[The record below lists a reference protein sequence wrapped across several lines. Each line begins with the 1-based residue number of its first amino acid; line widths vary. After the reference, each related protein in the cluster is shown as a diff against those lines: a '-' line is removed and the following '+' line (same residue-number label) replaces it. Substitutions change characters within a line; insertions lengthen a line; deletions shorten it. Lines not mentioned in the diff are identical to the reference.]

1 MATARCS
8 SPANYPEIN
17 GTTSSASRRSPT
29 PSSIASCTTPIGW
42 NWTGRP
48 CVKSMPPSRL
58 KLMLDHPRRKSPA
71 PYLRQPSQQKGIRN
85 DRRAQLPARPGG
97 STGTS
102 RARRCASRE
111 SAPRRARV
119 PPIDYRDG
127 LSPCLT
133 SHQETDIT
141 TTIQR
146 RRQRPRHTGRNRS
159 EQVVAIVGMPSRAL
173 GIGVGVGF
181 CFLNIWQLAKGQTN
195 DFAIPLVQD
204 VQFDGVARCET
215 TDDSSEFSGIL
226 YRLAIHGGDN
236 VTRFNAG
243 LGCWPI
249 TLGFSDQ
256 CAFRLFQSQAIGDIL
271 RHRLNLNTDPA
282 TVDGSLILE
291 LTDHALHCPS
301 RDRERDADAT
311 AGWRID
317 RGIHADNL
325 ALHIEGRATRIT
337 LVDRRVDL
345 NEVVIWAIADVA
357 TVGRDDTSCDRSTQ
371 TERVTDCKHPI
382 ADPGLPLR

>member
-58 KLMLDHPRRKSPA
+58 KLMLDHPRRKPPA

-159 EQVVAIVGMPSRAL
+159 EQVVAIVGMP
-173 GIGVGVGF
+173 
-181 CFLNIWQLAKGQTN
+181 
-195 DFAIPLVQD
+195 
-204 VQFDGVARCET
+204 
-215 TDDSSEFSGIL
+215 TDRHSS
-226 YRLAIHGGDN
+226 
-236 VTRFNAG
+236 
-243 LGCWPI
+243 
-249 TLGFSDQ
+249 GFSYPFCWTNRSLPLLSYSDGSVVIHTVDAQ
-256 CAFRLFQSQAIGDIL
+256 VTAARGDLDRIID
-271 RHRLNLNTDPA
+271 DPA
-282 TVDGSLILE
+282 P
-291 LTDHALHCPS
+291 AL
-301 RDRERDADAT
+301 RDRWWHSNCSRK
-311 AGWRID
+311 
-317 RGIHADNL
+317 
-325 ALHIEGRATRIT
+325 
-337 LVDRRVDL
+337 
-345 NEVVIWAIADVA
+345 
-357 TVGRDDTSCDRSTQ
+357 S
-371 TERVTDCKHPI
+371 PI
-382 ADPGLPLR
+382 ARSIASS

>member
-119 PPIDYRDG
+119 PPIYYRDG

-159 EQVVAIVGMPSRAL
+159 EQVVAIVGMPTDTQYWHDHVADKAD
-173 GIGVGVGF
+173 
-181 CFLNIWQLAKGQTN
+181 IWMLKGRLR
-195 DFAIPLVQD
+195 FG
-204 VQFDGVARCET
+204 DGAAPSPFPSTIVVWGGTSELVARLSAALPDAWHVPRPKPIHVEPLIRWLRP
-215 TDDSSEFSGIL
+215 IL
-226 YRLAIHGGDN
+226 NR
-236 VTRFNAG
+236 
-243 LGCWPI
+243 
-249 TLGFSDQ
+249 
-256 CAFRLFQSQAIGDIL
+256 
-271 RHRLNLNTDPA
+271 
-282 TVDGSLILE
+282 DGS
-291 LTDHALHCPS
+291 
-301 RDRERDADAT
+301 
-311 AGWRID
+311 
-317 RGIHADNL
+317 
-325 ALHIEGRATRIT
+325 
-337 LVDRRVDL
+337 
-345 NEVVIWAIADVA
+345 
-357 TVGRDDTSCDRSTQ
+357 
-371 TERVTDCKHPI
+371 
-382 ADPGLPLR
+382 

>member
-58 KLMLDHPRRKSPA
+58 KLMLDHPRRKPPA

-85 DRRAQLPARPGG
+85 DRRVQLPARPGG
-97 STGTS
+97 RRVISQTS
-102 RARRCASRE
+102 RCASRE

-159 EQVVAIVGMPSRAL
+159 EQVVAIVGMPILHDNTR
-173 GIGVGVGF
+173 
-181 CFLNIWQLAKGQTN
+181 CMKRFLDHLS
-195 DFAIPLVQD
+195 P
-204 VQFDGVARCET
+204 
-215 TDDSSEFSGIL
+215 SG
-226 YRLAIHGGDN
+226 
-236 VTRFNAG
+236 
-243 LGCWPI
+243 
-249 TLGFSDQ
+249 
-256 CAFRLFQSQAIGDIL
+256 
-271 RHRLNLNTDPA
+271 
-282 TVDGSLILE
+282 
-291 LTDHALHCPS
+291 
-301 RDRERDADAT
+301 
-311 AGWRID
+311 
-317 RGIHADNL
+317 
-325 ALHIEGRATRIT
+325 
-337 LVDRRVDL
+337 
-345 NEVVIWAIADVA
+345 
-357 TVGRDDTSCDRSTQ
+357 
-371 TERVTDCKHPI
+371 
-382 ADPGLPLR
+382 

>member
-58 KLMLDHPRRKSPA
+58 KLMLDHPRRKPPA

-119 PPIDYRDG
+119 PPIYYRDG

-159 EQVVAIVGMPSRAL
+159 EQVVAIVGMPKRARSSPRFRKRRRR
-173 GIGVGVGF
+173 VHRRKRRWRRRAVTK
-181 CFLNIWQLAKGQTN
+181 AKRGQT
-195 DFAIPLVQD
+195 
-204 VQFDGVARCET
+204 EK
-215 TDDSSEFSGIL
+215 E
-226 YRLAIHGGDN
+226 
-236 VTRFNAG
+236 VTK
-243 LGCWPI
+243 
-249 TLGFSDQ
+249 
-256 CAFRLFQSQAIGDIL
+256 
-271 RHRLNLNTDPA
+271 
-282 TVDGSLILE
+282 V
-291 LTDHALHCPS
+291 
-301 RDRERDADAT
+301 
-311 AGWRID
+311 
-317 RGIHADNL
+317 
-325 ALHIEGRATRIT
+325 
-337 LVDRRVDL
+337 
-345 NEVVIWAIADVA
+345 
-357 TVGRDDTSCDRSTQ
+357 
-371 TERVTDCKHPI
+371 
-382 ADPGLPLR
+382 